1 MVDLLIF
8 YWWCMLNFSWW
19 CKYFN
24 LISLFLFYYN
34 YFIDRD
40 NEVYIKGYIILKFIK
55 VFNDIGILINI
66 VLEYDKIFSV
76 LMGWVYFDDW

>member
-8 YWWCMLNFSWW
+8 YWWCMLNISWW